1 MSKLYNKFLAIG
13 VIPQCINVLVQS
25 DNVVTNSLCF
35 IQMKGSLTSTVNTTN
50 HKQKQFVNGTVYITV
65 VVYNNVCMYKWFVCK
80 NVYATVVFDHVY
92 LTIG

>member
-1 MSKLYNKFLAIG
+1 MSELYKKFLAIG
-13 VIPQCINVLVQS
+13 IPQCIDVFVQS

-50 HKQKQFVNGTVYITV
+50 HKQQFLNGTVYITG
-65 VVYNNVCMYKWFVCK
+65 VCVQHVHISGLCAKMYTQLQF
-80 NVYATVVFDHVY
+80 VFDHVY